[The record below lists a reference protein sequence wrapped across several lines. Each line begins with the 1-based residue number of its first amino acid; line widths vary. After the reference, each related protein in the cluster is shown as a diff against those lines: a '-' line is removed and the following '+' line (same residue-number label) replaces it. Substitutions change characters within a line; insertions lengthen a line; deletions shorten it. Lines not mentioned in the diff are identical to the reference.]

1 MQKIEVDKFMMHFYH
16 RSSCLF
22 VLTGDLSRTTNG
34 SFPSS
39 GRHQDCSLG
48 DETVSNQR
56 RCEKRWGERNRKSVE
71 NIREERRKKG
81 FGKEKEEKEM
91 VLKEEKRNAS
101 KYVLIWFLTPL
112 KFHIFFND
120 EHMSWC

>member
-1 MQKIEVDKFMMHFYH
+1 MGVSLAVAGI
-16 RSSCLF
+16 
-22 VLTGDLSRTTNG
+22 RTA
-34 SFPSS
+34 
-39 GRHQDCSLG
+39 
-48 DETVSNQR
+48 VSATRQSQINAG
-56 RCEKRWGERNRKSVE
+56 EKRWGERNRQSVE
-71 NIREERRKKG
+71 NIRETRRKKG